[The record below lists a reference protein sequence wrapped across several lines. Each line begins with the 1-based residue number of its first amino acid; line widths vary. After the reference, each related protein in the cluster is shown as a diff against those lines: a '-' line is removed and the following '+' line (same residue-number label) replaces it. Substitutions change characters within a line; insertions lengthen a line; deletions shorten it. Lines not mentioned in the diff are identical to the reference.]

1 MGENM
6 ARLTVE
12 SIRVFTHMN
21 PKLFVLIPSLVV
33 LAVCAKASD
42 VVVQKETETTKE
54 QAAPKKEH
62 KKKQDVE
69 IQETEKVKKAPKKE
83 QENVEIQKTEV
94 EKEKAPKKDKKDH
107 VTPDK
112 D

>member
-1 MGENM
+1 MGENT

-42 VVVQKETETTKE
+42 VVVQKETETKKE

-62 KKKQDVE
+62 KKKQDIE
-69 IQETEKVKKAPKKE
+69 IQE
-83 QENVEIQKTEV
+83 TEV